1 MSGLAGRLKAVQKE
15 FWEVVGRRRPSVYSA
30 SIPRVLVLI
39 MQKSS
44 EATGFGLQTFITVCP
59 GRGTEARRH
68 TSTHSSRHTQAL
80 NHERSNGLGEGLSVS
95 VCTGRGHSRGHGRCQ
110 GGRGWIIAAPPL
122 SSLFV
127 ASLRRERPS
136 LPIRRLGFCLRF
148 MSVACLLHQA

>member
-1 MSGLAGRLKAVQKE
+1 MQKE

-68 TSTHSSRHTQAL
+68 TQAHTSTHKLSIM
-80 NHERSNGLGEGLSVS
+80 NGPTVLGRVSLSPFV
-95 VCTGRGHSRGHGRCQ
+95 Q
-110 GGRGWIIAAPPL
+110 GGGILGGMGGVRGVAA
-122 SSLFV
+122 
-127 ASLRRERPS
+127 R
-136 LPIRRLGFCLRF
+136 
-148 MSVACLLHQA
+148 

>member
-1 MSGLAGRLKAVQKE
+1 MQKE

-68 TSTHSSRHTQAL
+68 TSTHRHTQAL
-80 NHERSNGLGEGLSVS
+80 NHERCNGRGEGGRVSLSPFV
-95 VCTGRGHSRGHGRCQ
+95 Q
-110 GGRGWIIAAPPL
+110 GGGILGGMGGVRGVAA
-122 SSLFV
+122 
-127 ASLRRERPS
+127 
-136 LPIRRLGFCLRF
+136 G
-148 MSVACLLHQA
+148 

>member
-59 GRGTEARRH
+59 GRGTEARRQHKH
-68 TSTHSSRHTQAL
+68 TQAVLVKNTQAL
-80 NHERSNGLGEGLSVS
+80 NHERCNGWGEGGRVSLSPFV
-95 VCTGRGHSRGHGRCQ
+95 Q
-110 GGRGWIIAAPPL
+110 GGGILGGMGGVRGVAA
-122 SSLFV
+122 
-127 ASLRRERPS
+127 
-136 LPIRRLGFCLRF
+136 G
-148 MSVACLLHQA
+148 